1 MFSIKKE
8 IHSFG
13 CAFRGV
19 FYAFKNETHLKIH
32 AVIAL
37 IVCVLGFIFKITA
50 NEWLVCLFCIG
61 MVISMELINTATE
74 KIVDFICPKHNDIA
88 GKIKD
93 IAAGAVLFCA
103 IVSIIIGIIIFAPKI
118 IGKLVSL

>member
-8 IHSFG
+8 IRSFR
-13 CAFRGV
+13 CAFKGI
-19 FYAFKNETHLKIH
+19 FYALKNETHLKIH

-37 IVCVLGFIFKITA
+37 IVCFFGFIFKITA

-61 MVISMELINTATE
+61 MVVAMELINTAIE
-74 KIVDFICPKHNDIA
+74 KIVDFMCPQYNSLA

-93 IAAGAVLFCA
+93 IAAGAVLVCA
-103 IVSIIIGIIIFAPKI
+103 IVSAVIGVIIFAPKV
-118 IGKLVSL
+118 IGML